1 MNKREENIINKQ
13 LRYLKK
19 YDSDRV
25 SIIRNALGI
34 NPQFTWDREEHT
46 IIDLYK
52 SCLIMRKNHNNNY
65 FFASTSGWTVE
76 YFRDKKKYKE
86 DEEFDIKIYFSF
98 VETDT
103 YD

>member
-1 MNKREENIINKQ
+1 MSKEFKILEKQ
-13 LRYLKK
+13 IKYLQE

-25 SIIRNALGI
+25 YKIRQALNI
-34 NPQFTWDREEHT
+34 NPQFSWEREADT
-46 IIDLYK
+46 IRQLFNYVLH
-52 SCLIMRKNHNNNY
+52 SRKNHRETY
-65 FFASTSGWTVE
+65 FYTSTGGWTVE

-86 DEEFDIKIYFSF
+86 GEDFSLKIYFSF